1 MLKVCDVNNFDL
13 AYKILKQSFPLTER
27 RDYKGQKN
35 ILNCENY
42 KLFALFNNDE
52 SEILGICAVWVLS
65 GVVFIEHLA
74 VDKKHRNKGVG
85 SKILSL
91 LSETFSEIIC
101 LEVEPANSE
110 IQQKRIDFYLKN
122 NFYLN
127 DYYYVQPSY
136 GKRYPE
142 IELKI
147 MSKNIAL
154 DEQKFVFV
162 ASEIYKKVYKKE
174 PSFLGDK
181 KY

>member
-1 MLKVCDVNNFDL
+1 MLKTCDISNFDL
-13 AYKILKQSFPLTER
+13 AFKILKQSFPLTER

-35 ILNCENY
+35 ILSNENY
-42 KLFALFNNDE
+42 KLFALYDNSDTK
-52 SEILGICAVWVLS
+52 ILGIAGVWALN

-74 VDKKHRNKGVG
+74 VEKSCRNMGVG

-91 LSETFSEIIC
+91 LSKEFNKDIIC

-110 IQQKRIDFYLKN
+110 LQQKRINFYLKN

-127 DYYYVQPSY
+127 DFYYVQPSY

-147 MSKNIAL
+147 MSMQKAL
-154 DEQKFVFV
+154 TKQEFVLV
-162 ASEIYKKVYKKE
+162 VTEIYQKVYKK
-174 PSFLGDK
+174 PLTFLKD
-181 KY
+181 